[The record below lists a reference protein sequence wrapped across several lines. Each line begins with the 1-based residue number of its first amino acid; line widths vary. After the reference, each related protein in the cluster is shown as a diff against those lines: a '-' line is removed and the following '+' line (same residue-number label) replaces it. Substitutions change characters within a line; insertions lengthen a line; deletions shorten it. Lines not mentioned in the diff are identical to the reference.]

1 MADLQ
6 KFTDLPARLCTEF
19 IYPLSQFSVTTL
31 RNIMAVV
38 TSAKQ
43 MELFFYFKEET
54 EHVVHSFLH
63 IKGCF

>member
-19 IYPLSQFSVTTL
+19 TYTLSQFSATTL
-31 RNIMAVV
+31 GNFKAVV

-43 MELFFYFKEET
+43 MELFLFQ
-54 EHVVHSFLH
+54 
-63 IKGCF
+63 GRN